1 MDIEGLGYKTVDFLL
16 SEGLISDPGDIF
28 TLDADVLLGHERWG
42 ELSVANLMA
51 AIAAAKDRPVGRLL
65 VALGIDHVGG
75 TVGRS
80 IAREFGSIDRIA
92 AATTDDIAA
101 IDGIGP
107 EIAASVVAWFGE
119 ADNERLLEKLRVAGV
134 RFADPMEE
142 QGDDVSL
149 SGITVVITGTLDGF
163 SRDAAKTAVEERGGK
178 VTGSVSGRTSAV
190 IAGESPG
197 TKLIKAEQL
206 GVPVLDEAGF
216 RRLLAEGAD
225 ALTV

>member
-1 MDIEGLGYKTVDFLL
+1 MT
-16 SEGLISDPGDIF
+16 
-28 TLDADVLLGHERWG
+28 
-42 ELSVANLMA
+42 
-51 AIAAAKDRPVGRLL
+51 AITAAKDRPVERLL

-107 EIAASVVAWFGE
+107 EIAASVVAWFDE

-134 RFADPMEE
+134 RFEDPLEE
-142 QGDDVSL
+142 PGHDASL

-163 SRDAAKTAVEERGGK
+163 SRDAAKAVVEERGGK
-178 VTGSVSGRTSAV
+178 VTGSVSGKTSAL

-197 TKLIKAEQL
+197 TKLTKAEQL
-206 GVPVLDEAGF
+206 GVPVLDEVGF